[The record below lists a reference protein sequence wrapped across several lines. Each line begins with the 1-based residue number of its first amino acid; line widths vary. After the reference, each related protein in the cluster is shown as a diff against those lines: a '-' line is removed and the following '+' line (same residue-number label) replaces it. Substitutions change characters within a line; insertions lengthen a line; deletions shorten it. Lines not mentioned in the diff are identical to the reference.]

1 MTVRGK
7 LRKIFDISDGSR
19 RTRIVLQILS
29 IVFAASLWLFVTWDR
44 TAPSSSN
51 ISVISVPLKYP
62 DLQDG
67 YSIANAV
74 TVVDVT
80 IEGRIERLALM
91 DKSEITASVSV
102 QDLRPGKY
110 RLPVQLEIPDGVRLS
125 GYSPHIVDV
134 ELFRIIERTLRPSL
148 SVVGS
153 TPENL
158 SLGNVSITPAEVMAR
173 GPESLIFSIRRAEVR
188 ESVEKLT
195 AGINDD
201 LSVVL
206 VGDGGDAEGILV
218 EPAKVR
224 VVAKL
229 EEAVDQKRVP
239 VRVTVEGTPAEGFD
253 IGIVSV
259 SPDMVTLRG
268 RRSSLASVNE
278 IALNAIDV
286 TGHSEVM
293 NIDVPLDSPASDIT
307 AVSADKVNVRVE
319 FDSAMETVTFQAVPV
334 SVDGRG
340 VYLEWALDPA
350 SVSVTLER
358 TVSSTEPFDIS
369 NPPLEPYVDVTNVV
383 ARRLMLPVLVRGL
396 SGDMRVLRIEPE
408 RVTVNAL
415 IR

>member
-1 MTVRGK
+1 
-7 LRKIFDISDGSR
+7 
-19 RTRIVLQILS
+19 
-29 IVFAASLWLFVTWDR
+29 
-44 TAPSSSN
+44 
-51 ISVISVPLKYP
+51 
-62 DLQDG
+62 
-67 YSIANAV
+67 
-74 TVVDVT
+74 
-80 IEGRIERLALM
+80 
-91 DKSEITASVSV
+91 
-102 QDLRPGKY
+102 
-110 RLPVQLEIPDGVRLS
+110 
-125 GYSPHIVDV
+125 VDV
-134 ELFRIIERTLRPSL
+134 ELFRIIERTLRPTL
-148 SVVGS
+148 SVVGP

-158 SLGNVSITPAEVMAR
+158 SLGNVSITPAEVVAR

-201 LSVVL
+201 LSVTL

-239 VRVTVEGTPAEGFD
+239 VRITVEGTPAEGFD

-278 IALNAIDV
+278 IALDAIDV

-293 NIDVPLDSPASDIT
+293 NIDVPLDPPAPDIT

-358 TVSSTEPFDIS
+358 AVSSTEPFDIS
-369 NPPLEPYVDVTNVV
+369 NPPLELYVDVTNVV

-396 SGDMRVLRIEPE
+396 SGDMRALRIEPE

-415 IR
+415 VR